1 MTANAKNLSTLANV
15 LDDGTNGQFLQ
26 STGSGGIVFA
36 DVAAG
41 ASVYDSAE
49 LLPLSG
55 NDAGD
60 MAYVNSTNRFYINN
74 GSGWYSISLVNTNP
88 NITSVRDAAA
98 AGAGTT
104 PFTLTTDGTATVIT
118 VTANDP
124 EDIPLTYGYSVTAGS
139 LTNGGGTTATVAQSD
154 NVFTVTPSTTE
165 AYAGT
170 FSLTFTASD
179 GINTATSAN
188 SFTLSFITIVTDS
201 NYTTLLATA
210 TPKNATVYR
219 YFKFI
224 PQALRSSSDYQ
235 IAEFE
240 LTDGSSYYSPT
251 DAEQLYRSDNSDGDD
266 YVAGQNVAAS
276 IDGNTSTKVFNGS
289 WNTKYYLYDM
299 GASFNTVLTG
309 WRYITGNDV
318 DGRDPVS
325 WTLLGSTNNSDWVLL
340 DQRVN
345 ETITTSRSTATQ
357 DFTFNATNQAFFNA
371 ANTNYPIEVNGDA
384 HAGTFSPYRSGGYST
399 FFGRTRL
406 NDPSGDPTEAI
417 SATLGSQIGTG
428 DFSVSYWVWVEN
440 PSTGPTPS
448 RHFDLGGSGIRFYQH
463 SNTTMRLQM
472 GGGTVLDYAVL
483 GSLSIKSWHYVSIT
497 RNSGTLAVHFDG
509 ILAGS
514 TTNSTNITQ
523 TNFRLGAGTTND
535 ITFGLVGYVRDF
547 MIKNAAVYSV
557 TENYTVPDAVAEPDS
572 NTLILLCTLPYHTDA
587 SSNNLTLDL
596 YPVHN
601 NTAMTVAPE
610 IHTFS
615 PYDYVE
621 YTAADHGG
629 SLYFNGT
636 NSAVQIADNDD
647 FDFGTG
653 DLTIECWVYPEVTS
667 NNYPGFLGTSAGW
680 GSIAASGFRFDN
692 LGDSKFQ
699 MSWYGP
705 GDPFLETQSTYNHN
719 QWYHF
724 VVTRTGGST
733 WRMFVNGILED
744 TGTNS
749 TGYDISIGGNNL
761 QVGGKTW
768 DGGNG
773 WFKGNVADLKLTK
786 GSVVSE
792 YQTTSTTVGTK
803 IFTPRTSP
811 ISSSGSELHLKGTDA
826 SIIDKSQSNNLK
838 LFGNTTGSTTQTK
851 FSNTK
856 SMYFDGTGDYIPVI
870 TDFFYEKNTSN
881 ASTTKF
887 TIETWVYHT
896 ARLTSSGYNH
906 IFQTI
911 VGLGNVGMSFG
922 IGPSGNLKFYHQ
934 SPSANVVTSTSTIS
948 LNTWTHIAVIVD
960 GSQGSSGVTLKINGT
975 TDGTGSWNGIST
987 SQSDHSNPYSSPH
1000 FTIGRYP
1007 DSFQNYQQFQG
1018 YLQDLRISNIART
1031 ITSAPTAS
1039 LEG

>member
-1 MTANAKNLSTLANV
+1 
-15 LDDGTNGQFLQ
+15 
-26 STGSGGIVFA
+26 
-36 DVAAG
+36 
-41 ASVYDSAE
+41 
-49 LLPLSG
+49 
-55 NDAGD
+55 

-74 GSGWYSISLVNTNP
+74 GTGWYSISLVNTNP
-88 NITSVRDAAA
+88 NITSVQDAAA

-124 EDIPLTYGYSVTAGS
+124 EGIPLTYGYSVTAGS

-210 TPKNATVYR
+210 TPKNAIVYR

-235 IAEFE
+235 ICEFE

-251 DAEQLYRSDNSDGDD
+251 AAEQLYRSDDSDGDD

-276 IDGNTSTKVFNGS
+276 IDGNTSTKVYNGS
-289 WNTKYYLYDM
+289 WDTKYYLYDM
-299 GASFNTVLTG
+299 GASFSTVLTG
-309 WRYITGNDV
+309 WRYITGDDV

-384 HAGTFSPYRSGGYST
+384 YAGTFSPYRSGGYST

-406 NDPSGDPTEAI
+406 NNPSGDPTEAI
-417 SATLGSQIGTG
+417 NATLGSQIGTG

-440 PSTGPTPS
+440 SSTGPTPS

-572 NTLILLCTLPYHTDA
+572 NTLILLCSLPYHADA

-601 NTAMTVAPE
+601 LTAMTVAPE

-615 PYDYVE
+615 PYDYAV
-621 YTAADHGG
+621 YSAADHGG
-629 SLYFNGT
+629 SVYF
-636 NSAVQIADNDD
+636 D
-647 FDFGTG
+647 GTG
-653 DLTIECWVYPEVTS
+653 DT
-667 NNYPGFLGTSAGW
+667 
-680 GSIAASGFRFDN
+680 
-692 LGDSKFQ
+692 
-699 MSWYGP
+699 
-705 GDPFLETQSTYNHN
+705 LEIQQSTNVGAFGTN
-719 QWYHF
+719 DFTVQLWYYTEANGNTDYLIDF
-724 VVTRTGGST
+724 RQYGANGAYLSIFKNGSNKIVVAQGGADRITGTKNIDIGRWFFITVHRDNGSLKL
-733 WRMFVNGILED
+733 FVNGEQDGSTYSDSTNYVAGGSGNFIIGKNNGSAGYLMEGYLSD
-744 TGTNS
+744 IKVTHGSALDGTTVPTAPLSS
-749 TGYDISIGGNNL
+749 TG
-761 QVGGKTW
+761 
-768 DGGNG
+768 
-773 WFKGNVADLKLTK
+773 A
-786 GSVVSE
+786 
-792 YQTTSTTVGTK
+792 
-803 IFTPRTSP
+803 
-811 ISSSGSELHLKGTDA
+811 ELHIKGTDA
-826 SIIDKSQSNNLK
+826 SIVDKSQGSNLK
-838 LFGNTTGSTTQTK
+838 LVGNTTGSTTQVK
-851 FSNTK
+851 FADTK
-856 SMYFDGTGDYIPVI
+856 SMYFDGTGDYIVSQEPVKLG
-870 TDFFYEKNTSN
+870 TQDFTAECWLYYQSGLEVMGNRTTSDSGGFSLRIS
-881 ASTTKF
+881 STTLTVGNSSGTGF
-887 TIETWVYHT
+887 GSVFSGS
-896 ARLTSSGYNH
+896 TSSLTNAWH
-906 IFQTI
+906 
-911 VGLGNVGMSFG
+911 
-922 IGPSGNLKFYHQ
+922 
-934 SPSANVVTSTSTIS
+934 
-948 LNTWTHIAVIVD
+948 HIAV
-960 GSQGSSGVTLKINGT
+960 SRSSGVTKIYV
-975 TDGTGSWNGIST
+975 DGTSIASHST
-987 SQSDHSNPYSSPH
+987 SIDFSLSNPFVIGYAYTNGSGADPIQGWIQD
-1000 FTIGRYP
+1000 FRVTIGKPIYTANFTP
-1007 DSFQNYQQFQG
+1007 
-1018 YLQDLRISNIART
+1018 
-1031 ITSAPTAS
+1031 PTEQ